1 MPAATQFY
9 TINEAAR
16 ILGADAE
23 MLEAIVS
30 TDENLSYG
38 NIINVHTGQDE
49 AITAINDQGIEE
61 LREMIRDAR
70 SSPQEWQNFLVNFA
84 SNPQIIARI
93 NDKGLR

>member
-1 MPAATQFY
+1 MPAVTQSY

-16 ILGADAE
+16 ILGADTE

-38 NIINVHTGQDE
+38 NIINVHTRQDK
-49 AITAINDQGIEE
+49 AITAITDQGIEE

-84 SNPQIIARI
+84 SNPQTIAHI

>member
-1 MPAATQFY
+1 MPAVTQSY

-16 ILGADAE
+16 ILGADTE

-38 NIINVHTGQDE
+38 NIINVHTGQDK
-49 AITAINDQGIEE
+49 AITAITDQGIEE

-84 SNPQIIARI
+84 SNPQTIAHI